1 MNIKQLINELS
12 FKAVKSSGAGG
23 QHVNKVSTKIELVFN
38 VQKSQVLSETE
49 KELLLKNLTRK
60 LTIEGNLI
68 ITCQESRSQYR
79 NKEIAIQKFVALIKE
94 SLKKRKKRKLT
105 KPKKS
110 AIQKRLDQKKI
121 LSEKKS
127 NRQKLKF

>member
-1 MNIKQLINELS
+1 MNITQLINELS

-23 QHVNKVSTKIELVFN
+23 QHVNKVSTKIELAFN
-38 VQKSQVLSETE
+38 VKKSQVLSETE

-79 NKEIAIQKFVALIKE
+79 NKEIAIQKFVTLLKE
-94 SLKKRKKRKLT
+94 SLRKRKRRKPT

-110 AIQKRLDQKKI
+110 AIQKRLHQKKI

-127 NRQKLKF
+127 NRQKPKY

>member
-12 FKAVKSSGAGG
+12 FKAVRSSGAGG